1 MMRLQSEPELG
12 SAMRTDPGQR
22 RPVNEDW
29 GIAEYPC
36 FLVADGMGGH
46 DAGDEAS
53 RAAIEAFIATV
64 RQGEPSSV
72 REVALA
78 IDAARR
84 AVEEIAAVSER
95 GAGCTLTGAILV
107 THERRPHWLV
117 INIGDSR
124 VYLHRG
130 AALQQLTTDHS
141 LREEMIA
148 SGEQDETRLPGRNVI
163 TRALGSIDSTADSW
177 LLPVEEGSRLLI
189 CSDGLTT
196 ELDDEQL
203 RATLTM
209 GGGAAAV
216 VDELVARANES
227 GGRDNVTVVVVDV
240 LVGGESWH
248 LGAPWGD
255 DATDDATLTATLP
268 RRVLQ

>member
-1 MMRLQSEPELG
+1 MTRLQTEPELG
-12 SAMRTDPGQR
+12 CAMRTDRGMR
-22 RPVNEDW
+22 RAVNEDC

-46 DAGDEAS
+46 EAGDEAS
-53 RAAIEAFIATV
+53 RAAIDAFASTV
-64 RQGEPSSV
+64 RSGEFSTV
-72 REVALA
+72 REVGLAL
-78 IDAARR
+78 DAARR
-84 AVEEIAAVSER
+84 AVEEIAALRER
-95 GAGCTLTGAILV
+95 GAGCTLTGAVLV
-107 THERRPHWLV
+107 THERRPYWMV
-117 INIGDSR
+117 VNIGDSR

-130 AALQQLTTDHS
+130 ADLHQLTTDHS
-141 LREEMIA
+141 LRAEMIA
-148 SGEQDETRLPGRNVI
+148 SGERDEARLPGRNVI
-163 TRALGSIDSTADSW
+163 TRALGSVDSTADSW

-216 VDELVARANES
+216 VDELVDRANDA

-240 LVGGESWH
+240 LAGGESWH
-248 LGAPWGD
+248 IGGGRTGED
-255 DATDDATLTATLP
+255 STDDATLTVTLP
-268 RRVLQ
+268 MRAR